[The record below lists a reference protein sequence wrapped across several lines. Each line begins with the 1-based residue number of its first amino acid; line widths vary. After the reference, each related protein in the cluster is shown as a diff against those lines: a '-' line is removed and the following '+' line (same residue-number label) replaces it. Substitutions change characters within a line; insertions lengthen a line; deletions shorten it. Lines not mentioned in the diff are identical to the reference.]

1 MNEGIRIA
9 VPNSRPLP
17 AIMNCFKLAGFELPN
32 LSSKVTR
39 LVDPFDMG
47 FDLELFST
55 SPTDVCRYVERG
67 VCHAGIAGTEIL
79 TETGVEVWRPF
90 TFNIESYPIVFAGR
104 KGQTFESLQSKP
116 SLRLTTPFPKFTEEW
131 FLHRGLNVEVI
142 PVSEGTE
149 IAVEL
154 SMADG
159 YVDLL
164 TSAEELLE
172 KDFRVL
178 EVLGNTRL
186 KLIVNRALASRRRAA
201 VGKLIECFKDNRPPE
216 TPKISIPF
224 DLDDPD

>member
-1 MNEGIRIA
+1 MSQGIRIA

-17 AIMNCFKLAGFELPN
+17 AIMKCFELAGFELPA
-32 LSSKVTR
+32 LTSTVTR
-39 LVDPFDMG
+39 IPDPFGTG

-79 TETGVEVWRPF
+79 CETAVEVWRPF

-104 KGQTFESLQSKP
+104 KGQTFENLQSKP
-116 SLRLTTPFPKFTEEW
+116 NLRLTTPFPKFTREC
-131 FLHRGLNVEVI
+131 FLNRGLNVEVI

-149 IAVEL
+149 IAVDL

-164 TSAEELLE
+164 TSAEDLVKKE
-172 KDFRVL
+172 FRVL

-186 KLIVNRALASRRRAA
+186 KLIVNPALASKRRAA
-201 VGKLIECFKDNRPPE
+201 LGKLIDLFQNNRPPE
-216 TPKISIPF
+216 TCKISIPF